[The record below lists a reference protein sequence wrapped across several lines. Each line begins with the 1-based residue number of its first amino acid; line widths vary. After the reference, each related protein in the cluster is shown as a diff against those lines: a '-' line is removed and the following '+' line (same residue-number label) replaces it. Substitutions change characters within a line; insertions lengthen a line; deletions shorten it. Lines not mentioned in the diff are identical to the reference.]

1 MSKPNPVA
9 KGVFDFVLDVMS
21 LPLLVITGPV
31 VGNPSGTV
39 ALSLKLMK
47 IFTTIMIVIILIIC
61 FFISTSQI
69 NEKLSSDINKIS
81 YSQQNNKV
89 KSFLDTFKS
98 SKQTVFSEDFYKFVE
113 NKAGIKTVAG
123 SNPPVLEGECVS
135 LVKLWQHNIG
145 GGYEYWFGNYP
156 IPAYSAYKNG
166 LSSIAVP
173 NSKYSLLT
181 IENVEN
187 LQAGDLL
194 IMLGFPSH
202 TAVATGRL
210 SDKNY
215 EVFDENSPLRSP
227 PTISEYSKGKFI
239 GAIRYVKK

>member
-1 MSKPNPVA
+1 MSRSNPVV
-9 KGVFDFVLDVMS
+9 KGAFDFIFDILS
-21 LPLLVITGPV
+21 LPLLVITGPAI
-31 VGNPSGTV
+31 GNPSGTV

-47 IFTTIMIVIILIIC
+47 IFTSIMIVIILIVC
-61 FFISTSQI
+61 FFIATSQI
-69 NEKLSSDINKIS
+69 DDKLSKEINKIS
-81 YSQQNNKV
+81 YTQQNNKV
-89 KSFLDTFKS
+89 KSFLDIYKS
-98 SKQTVFSEDFYKFVE
+98 SKQTMFSDDFFKFVE
-113 NKAGIKTVAG
+113 AKAGVKTPAG

-166 LSSIAVP
+166 LSSIAVA

-181 IENVEN
+181 VENVEN

-202 TAVATGRL
+202 TAIATGRL

-227 PTISEYSKGKFI
+227 PTISEYPKGKFI
-239 GAIRYVKK
+239 GAIRYIKK